1 MGEMVFHGGMKALRV
16 RDITPEERQ
25 VIERGLRSGSAFTVR
40 RCQILLM
47 SADEELKPREI
58 GERLRC
64 SDQCVRDAL
73 RAFEREGTDCLTM
86 QSRARHTPQAT
97 FDVDGRQWLTEVIKQ
112 SPRTFGYETSIWT
125 LKLLAQCARR
135 EGWSKR
141 VVRPETVGRALQE
154 AGINWRRAKHHITSP
169 DEDYAV
175 KKNDAIG

>member
-1 MGEMVFHGGMKALRV
+1 MVFHGGMKALRV

-25 VIERGLRSGSAFTVR
+25 VIEQGLRSGSAFTGR

-73 RAFEREGTDCLTM
+73 RAFERQSTDCLTLK
-86 QSRARHTPQAT
+86 SRARHTPQAP

-112 SPRTFGYETSIWT
+112 APRTFGYETSIWT
-125 LKLLAQCARR
+125 LKRVAQFARR
-135 EGWSKR
+135 EGWSESG
-141 VVRPETVGRALQE
+141 VRPETVGRALRE
-154 AGINWRRAKHHITSP
+154 AGINWRRAKHRITSP

>member
-16 RDITPEERQ
+16 RDITSEERQ
-25 VIERGLRSGSAFTVR
+25 VIEQGLRSGAAFRVR

-47 SADEELKPREI
+47 SADEKLKPREI

-73 RAFEREGTDCLTM
+73 RAFEREGIASLTTK
-86 QSRARHTPQAT
+86 SRARHTPQAT
-97 FDVDGRQWLTEVIKQ
+97 FDADGQQWLTEVIKQ

-125 LKLLAQCARR
+125 LKLLAHLAQR
-135 EGWSKR
+135 EGWSESI
-141 VVRPETVGRALQE
+141 VRPETIGRTLRK

-175 KKNDAIG
+175 KKNAAIG